1 MHAKVPELSV
11 ADYLDG
17 DPARRAAFTSGLL
30 YGLQR
35 YGFIILRDHL
45 VAAASIDAAYALMAR
60 FFAQAEVE
68 KRRYVAGARGYA
80 PLGTEHAKNQS
91 VPDLKEFWQIGPE
104 PPVHGAEPPDHG
116 PEPPGHG
123 PEPPVHGAR
132 PLESVPANLWP
143 EVPAGFK
150 ATFLALFDALQATG
164 RVVLEALAPALGQPP
179 EFFETRMRERNSV
192 LRLLHYPPVAGDAA
206 AGSVRSAAHED
217 VNLITLLLAPQG
229 AGLELLDR
237 DGRWLPVVTS
247 RNDLIVDSGDMMA
260 RLTNDLIP
268 ATTHRVVNPSA
279 ENVSR
284 YSMPFF
290 MHPDADVVLHC
301 LPACLGAGAKYP
313 PIRAG
318 TFLEQRLAAI
328 GLVKHSDPPARAGR

>member
-1 MHAKVPELSV
+1 MHAKVPELSL
-11 ADYLDG
+11 ADYLDV
-17 DPARRAAFTSGLL
+17 DPARRAAFTRRLL
-30 YGLQR
+30 DGLQR

-45 VAAASIDAAYALMAR
+45 IASASIDAAYALMAR
-60 FFAQAEVE
+60 FFAQAEFE
-68 KRRYVAGARGYA
+68 KRRYIAGARGYA
-80 PLGTEHAKNQS
+80 PLGTEHAKDQS
-91 VPDLKEFWQIGPE
+91 APDLKEFWQIGPE
-104 PPVHGAEPPDHG
+104 APDHG
-116 PEPPGHG
+116 AG
-123 PEPPVHGAR
+123 
-132 PLESVPANLWP
+132 PLESMPGNLWP
-143 EVPAGFK
+143 EVPAGFR

-164 RVVLEALAPALGQPP
+164 RVILEALAPALGQPP
-179 EFFETRMRERNSV
+179 EFFERRTRERNSV

-290 MHPDADVVLHC
+290 MHPDADVVLRC
-301 LPACLGAGAKYP
+301 LPACLGAGARYP

-318 TFLEQRLAAI
+318 TFLEQRLEAI
-328 GLVKHSDPPARAGR
+328 GLVKTPDPPARAGR